1 MAWGSDFIMASE
13 NNFFLRSNRVEGLVS
28 LLCLGAPVHAQ
39 YSQLIEAIVESCGK
53 DAAAIFTEPVLS
65 HGAGDSAKT
74 ISWYSAQEGLVV
86 DYASLDENSKA
97 NARALLRRAR
107 EQLAPAFG
115 HEIYGSTI
123 RDCFEVPSPQDILLV
138 GGKICLVNWGFR
150 KAAQAAPATG
160 LGIVGNLI
168 YDPNALPP
176 ATTITHSAQEPM
188 AGASAGQAAG
198 HQTVNIVG
206 AAPAASTIHH
216 IHTSSAFG
224 PGHDEWRENWL
235 KPLLASLAVLLLLL
249 LLFGAALNWWF
260 PKPSSSGS
268 LANFQ
273 RDINS
278 SLEER
283 IAILR
288 DALNGNVCR
297 MPGTALPISPQR
309 DGTRSQGPNFTNR
322 PPGSGEQAQASSPD
336 NLVDRLDRGT
346 VLILTP
352 TSTGLGI
359 GTGFFISPRHIA
371 TNRHVIEKAEE
382 GSIFIFGK
390 KLPAPQVA
398 RKLAMSA
405 DSDAGNADFAVL
417 ALDRDI
423 GEPLSIGEG
432 AERLKQV
439 TAAGYPAF
447 IVETDAGF
455 KRLLDGDMSSVPQ
468 MAVTQGVITA
478 RQQMSVGVLAHTA
491 TISPGNSGGPL
502 VDACGNVV
510 GVNTFIRADAEQQL
524 YGNFSIEGAGLR
536 AFLNQHGIPFRAAT
550 ACTAS
555 GTTSGRP

>member
-1 MAWGSDFIMASE
+1 MASE

-53 DAAAIFTEPVLS
+53 DAAAFFTEPVLS

-86 DYASLDENSKA
+86 DYASLDENSKS
-97 NARALLRRAR
+97 NARALLRKAR

-150 KAAQAAPATG
+150 KAAQAAASPG

-206 AAPAASTIHH
+206 AAPAAATIHH
-216 IHTSSAFG
+216 IHTSSAFD

-268 LANFQ
+268 LSNFQ

-297 MPGTALPISPQR
+297 MPGTALPINPQR
-309 DGTRSQGPNFTNR
+309 DGARSQGPNSTSG
-322 PPGSGEQAQASSPD
+322 PPGAGEQAQASSPD
-336 NLVDRLDRGT
+336 NLVERLDRAT
-346 VLILTP
+346 VLIRTP
-352 TSTGLGI
+352 TGS
-359 GTGFFISPRHIA
+359 GTGFFITPRHIV

-382 GSIFIFGK
+382 GTILIFGK

-398 RKLAMSA
+398 RSLAMSP
-405 DSDAGNADFAVL
+405 DGDYGDEDFAVL
-417 ALDRDI
+417 TLARDI
-423 GEPLSIGEG
+423 GEPLPIGEG

-439 TAAGYPAF
+439 TAAGYPGF
-447 IVETDAGF
+447 IVEEDVGF
-455 KRLLDGDMSSVPQ
+455 KRLIDGDMSSVPE

-478 RQQMSVGVLAHTA
+478 RQQMGVGVLAHTA

-510 GVNTFIRADAEQQL
+510 GVNTFNKVDAERKL
-524 YGNFSIEGAGLR
+524 YGNFSLDGAGLR

>member
-1 MAWGSDFIMASE
+1 MASE

-39 YSQLIEAIVESCGK
+39 YSQLIEAIVETCGK
-53 DAAAIFTEPVLS
+53 DAAAFFAEPVLS

-74 ISWYSAQEGLVV
+74 IAWYSGQEGLVV

-115 HEIYGSTI
+115 HEIYGPTI
-123 RDCFEVPSPQDILLV
+123 YDCFEVPSPQDILLV
-138 GGKICLVNWGFR
+138 GGRICLVNWGFR
-150 KAAQAAPATG
+150 KAAQAAPASG
-160 LGIVGNLI
+160 AGIVGSLLH
-168 YDPNALPP
+168 DPNALHP
-176 ATTITHSAQEPM
+176 ATTITHSAQATM
-188 AGASAGQAAG
+188 AGTAAGEAAG
-198 HQTVNIVG
+198 HQTVNVVG
-206 AAPAASTIHH
+206 AVPTAATIHH
-216 IHTSSAFG
+216 VHTSTAFDS
-224 PGHDEWRENWL
+224 GHEEWRRNWL
-235 KPLLASLAVLLLLL
+235 QPLLASLAVLLLLL

-260 PKPSSSGS
+260 PKTSGS
-268 LANFQ
+268 PSLSDFQ

-283 IAILR
+283 IATLR

-297 MPGTALPISPQR
+297 MPGTALPPTPLR
-309 DGTRSQGPNFTNR
+309 DGARSQNPNSSSR
-322 PPGSGEQAQASSPD
+322 QPGANDQAQASSPD
-336 NLVDRLDRGT
+336 NLVEKLDRAT

-352 TSTGLGI
+352 SSTGLGI
-359 GTGFFISPRHIA
+359 GTGFFITPRQIA
-371 TNRHVIEKAEE
+371 TNRHVIEKAED
-382 GSIFIFGK
+382 GKIFIFGK

-398 RKLAMSA
+398 RKLAMST

-417 ALDRDI
+417 TLDRDM

-455 KRLLDGDMSSVPQ
+455 QRLIDGDMSSVPQ

-478 RQQMSVGVLAHTA
+478 RQQMGVGVLAHTA

-510 GVNTFIRADAEQQL
+510 GINTFIRADAEKQL

-536 AFLNQHGIPFRAAT
+536 AFLNQNGISFRAAT
-550 ACTAS
+550 ACTAP
-555 GTTSGRP
+555 GNTSGRP